1 MKIVLNRLDWQNF
14 RRGEEKCF
22 LLTNGLGGFSSLTVM
37 GNTAR
42 GDQALFM
49 AAVKAPNVR
58 YHLLTNL
65 WEELEMDGET
75 VKLYSQEFVNR
86 TKNVEGFRYLEGFEM
101 ELLPVW
107 FYRVRGIEIEKT
119 VGMVQGENTVIV
131 RYVVRGDGKKGR
143 ILHVTPLLKFAP
155 KGKDTSG
162 NLAFS
167 VDERCIAGGGIMLYY
182 KSNGI
187 TRKTESEFL
196 PDLYF
201 EQDARDGREAVG
213 GAVRNHCLDFEL
225 ADDTKEQIFYVVY
238 SLQGNVEKW
247 DEQTISGWME
257 QERKRREGLIA
268 QSKITDPAGQVLAAS
283 AQQYI
288 VERESTGGKSIL
300 AGFPY
305 FEDWGRDTMIALPGC
320 TLATGDYE
328 SCRSIL
334 RTFMTYCRN
343 GLMPNLFP
351 EGDAQPMY
359 NTVDA
364 ALLFLNV
371 VYLYYLETGDL
382 SFVREAYPVMEEIVF
397 WYRKGTDFHIRMDE
411 DGLIMAGDGLEQ
423 VTWMDVRIGEE
434 LPTPRHGKPVEIN
447 AYWYNGLKI
456 MEELSPYAGKDGTEY
471 AALAE
476 RVKKSFL
483 ENFWMEDKGWLRDVR
498 NGTAEEEQFRCN
510 QIFALALP
518 YTIPSKEQGRRIL
531 AAVKENLYTTAGLR
545 SLSPLDPAFHPFYGG
560 SQPER
565 DRAYHQ
571 GTVWGFPLGAYYR
584 AVLKY
589 AESEEEGKREVRRGL
604 DRLESWLYEGCLFH
618 LAEIYDGENPV
629 ASRGCYAQ
637 AWSVGELLTVYK
649 EMENK
654 KTNPKVKRTPKEWKE
669 YFESEEFQNQY
680 CYDGE
685 DLGAS
690 VGKTQ
695 NGDMETVWKL
705 WAPTAMEVSLELYTR
720 GSADETG
727 DQKIGSYPMHEEE
740 KGVWTYRTKGNLSG
754 TYYTYHVVHSEGI
767 FDVIDPWGKASGID
781 SQRSM
786 VICLSDTDP
795 KGWQEDVRP
804 VIRKEDR
811 CIYELHVKD
820 FSDDPHSGIRPE
832 YRGKFLAFTEKGT
845 TLDGKGSFSTGLDY
859 LKSLGISHVHLLPA
873 FDYGSVKESDPNAF
887 NWGYDPVQYNV
898 PEGSY
903 STDPYHGEV
912 RIREMKEMV
921 KALHDAGIGVIMDV
935 VYNHTFSLDSSFEKT
950 VPYYFYRQW
959 PDGSFSNG
967 SDCGNETASEREM
980 FRRFMVQSVCYWAKE
995 YHIDGFRFDL
1005 MALHDTETMN
1015 AIRRALNQL
1024 PGGREILM
1032 YGEPWKASA
1041 SAMQE
1046 GYFPADKQNLFRL
1059 EEGIAMFCD
1068 DTRDAVKGSVFIAGE
1083 GGYVNGKER
1092 LSSGIL
1098 SATDAWMDGKGVF
1111 HPDSPEQLIAYVS
1124 AHDNFTLWDKLKMS
1138 DPLRKNEEGEAGN
1151 SPDFEQPDEHTLSM
1165 NRLAAGIILT
1175 CKGIPF
1181 FQAGEEFGRTKL
1193 GDDNSY
1199 CSGREI
1205 NRLDWTRACEMQSL
1219 TDYYRGLLKLRSRYD
1234 AFGTYESGCEKTFY
1248 RKDHAAGY
1256 FLQYPDGRGAAVLY
1270 NPWEEARTCELPEGS
1285 WEILCDGTICCD
1297 HGETVMENAVVKA
1310 KSMMILAKKQ

>member
-1 MKIVLNRLDWQNF
+1 MKVVLNRLDWQDF

-42 GDQALFM
+42 GDQALLM

-65 WEELEMDGET
+65 WEELEIDGKT
-75 VKLYSQEFVNR
+75 VKLYSQEFVNH
-86 TKNVEGFRYLEGFEM
+86 TKNAEGFRYLEGFEM
-101 ELLPVW
+101 ETFPTW
-107 FYRVRGIEIEKT
+107 FYRVKGIEIEKT
-119 VGMVQGENTVIV
+119 IGMVQGENTVIV

-155 KGKDTSG
+155 KGKDASG
-162 NLAFS
+162 ALSFS
-167 VDERCIAGGGIMLYY
+167 VDERCIAGSGVILYY
-182 KSNGI
+182 KSNGVLQ
-187 TRKTESEFL
+187 TMEKEFL
-196 PDLYF
+196 SDLYF

-213 GAVRNHCLDFEL
+213 GVTLNHRLDFEL
-225 ADDTKEQIFYVVY
+225 ADDGKEQVFYAVY
-238 SLQGNVEKW
+238 SLRGTVDRW
-247 DEQTISGWME
+247 DAQTIAEWME
-257 QERKRREGLIA
+257 EERARREEIIA
-268 QSKITDPAGQVLAAS
+268 RSGITDPAGQILAFG

-288 VERESTGGKSIL
+288 VERESTKGKSIL

-334 RTFMTYCRN
+334 RTFMAYCHK

-351 EGDAQPMY
+351 EGDADPMY

-371 VYLYYLETGDL
+371 VYLYYLETGDIA
-382 SFVREAYPVMEEIVF
+382 FVREAYPVMESIIR
-397 WYRKGTDFHIRMDE
+397 WYRKGTDYHIRMDE

-456 MEELSPYAGKDGTEY
+456 MEELSPYVGKDGTEY
-471 AALAE
+471 GILAE
-476 RVKKSFL
+476 RVQKSFL
-483 ENFWMEDKGWLRDVR
+483 ENFWMEDQGWLRDVK

-518 YTIPSKEQGRRIL
+518 YTIPTKEQGRRIL
-531 AAVKENLYTTAGLR
+531 ASVKEELYTTAGLR
-545 SLSPLDPAFHPFYGG
+545 SLSPKDPAFHPFYGG

-589 AESEEEGKREVRRGL
+589 AKNVEEGKREVRRGL

-629 ASRGCYAQ
+629 CSRGCYAQ
-637 AWSVGELLTVYK
+637 AWSVGELLTVYQA
-649 EMENK
+649 MENK
-654 KTNPKVKRTPKEWKE
+654 KTNPVVKRTPGEWKQ
-669 YFESEEFQNQY
+669 YFESKEFRENY
-680 CYDGE
+680 FYDGD

-690 VGKTQ
+690 VQ
-695 NGDMETVWKL
+695 ETDRGFCETIWKL

-720 GSADETG
+720 GSEKEAG
-727 DQKIGSYPMHEEE
+727 DQKIGSYPMRREE
-740 KGVWTYRTKGNLSG
+740 KGVWTYRRKGNLSG

-767 FDVIDPWGKASGID
+767 FDTTDPWGVASGID

-786 VICLSDTDP
+786 VIRLLDTNP
-795 KGWQEDVRP
+795 RGWEEDVRP
-804 VIRKEDR
+804 GIRKEDR
-811 CIYELHVKD
+811 CIYEVHVKD
-820 FSDDPHSGIRPE
+820 FSDDPHSGISPE
-832 YRGKFLAFTEKGT
+832 HRGKFLAFTERGT
-845 TLDGKGSFSTGLDY
+845 TLDGDGIHATGVDY
-859 LKSLGISHVHLLPA
+859 LKKLGISHVHLLPV
-873 FDYGSVKESDPNAF
+873 FDYGSVPEADPEAF

-935 VYNHTFSLDSSFEKT
+935 VYNHTFSLDSSFHRT
-950 VPYYFYRQW
+950 VPFYYYRQW

-967 SDCGNETASEREM
+967 SDCGNETSSEREM
-980 FRRFMVQSVCYWAKE
+980 FRRFMVHSVCYWASE

-1005 MALHDTETMN
+1005 MALHDTDTMN
-1015 AIRRALNQL
+1015 AIREALNQL
-1024 PGGREILM
+1024 PGGEEILV

-1041 SAMQE
+1041 SAMAE
-1046 GYFPADKQNLFRL
+1046 GSFPADKQNLFRL
-1059 EEGIAMFCD
+1059 LDGISMFCD
-1068 DTRDAVKGSVFIAGE
+1068 DTRDAVKGSVFIADE

-1092 LSSGIL
+1092 LSAGIL
-1098 SATDAWMDGKGVF
+1098 SATDAWMDGSGVF
-1111 HPDSPEQLIAYVS
+1111 RPRSPEQLIAYVS
-1124 AHDNFTLWDKLKMS
+1124 AHDNFTLWDKLKLS
-1138 DPLRKNEEGEAGN
+1138 DPLRKKADGKTEDR
-1151 SPDFEQPDEHTLSM
+1151 PDFETADEHTLSM
-1165 NRLAAGIILT
+1165 NRLAAGIIMT

-1181 FQAGEEFGRTKL
+1181 FQAGEEFGRTKQ
-1193 GDDNSY
+1193 GDENSY

-1205 NRLDWTRACEMQSL
+1205 NRLDWRRAWKMQPL
-1219 TDYYRGLLKLRSRYD
+1219 VDYYRNLLKIRRSYD
-1234 AFGTYESGCEKTFY
+1234 AFGTYENGCRKTFY
-1248 RKDHAAGY
+1248 RENHVAGY
-1256 FLQYPDGRGAAVLY
+1256 QLLYPDGRCAAVFY
-1270 NPWEEARTCELPEGS
+1270 NPWEEACCCNLPEGT
-1285 WEILCDGTICCD
+1285 WQILCDGTDCPVYDESVTGKVI
-1297 HGETVMENAVVKA
+1297 VKA
-1310 KSMMILAKKQ
+1310 KSMMILTRV